1 MAEKASGVLFPGL
14 IDQKLCDP
22 VLTGCSTVMEEV
34 RQCRM
39 ATATCWEL
47 SVPKTDL
54 AEVSVRLWLLEVE
67 ADEVEWLHKEMVCCP
82 QGPHGCS
89 SSQKSL

>member
-1 MAEKASGVLFPGL
+1 MSGKASGVFFPAL
-14 IDQKLCDP
+14 IDQKLRGP
-22 VLTGCSTVMEEV
+22 ILTGCSTVMEEV

-39 ATATCWEL
+39 VTATCWEL

-54 AEVSVRLWLLEVE
+54 AEVSVRLWLLELE
-67 ADEVEWLHKEMVCCP
+67 ADEVEWLPKEMVCCP